1 MRPPRISKN
10 ILRYPLDDILAAP
23 AHIRLLRV
31 LLFDLGDVVSVTDAA
46 RIAGLSHPGARKALE
61 SLEQA
66 GVVIKVGSGR
76 AIKFGLVQGNPF
88 LPLLRELFEREH
100 EQYQDLLHSLRSV
113 IELPETREAWIRSW
127 PAGSNRTVDID
138 LVVSVTAVSRI
149 SDEIRSRVM
158 NIEKEWNIV
167 VELHVYTRAD
177 RPEIPVDAIV
187 LWTSGENV
195 GTDHSLQLRT
205 RADSEKQSH
214 RVARVLAGML
224 ERDPTLR
231 KRALRYLD
239 RLLKEGQGMAD
250 RDLKEWR
257 QLLESYSTAQ
267 LKDLLTS
274 DSQRALRLRR
284 SIPFYSVLTDAELRF
299 LDEKTELAP

>member
-23 AHIRLLRV
+23 AHVRLLRV
-31 LLFDLGDVVSVTDAA
+31 LLFDLGEVVSVTDAA
-46 RIAGLSHPGARKALE
+46 RIAGLSHPGARKAFE

-66 GVVIKVGSGR
+66 GVVIRVGSGR
-76 AIKFGLVQGNPF
+76 AIKYGLVQGNPF

-100 EQYQDLLHSLRSV
+100 EQYQNLLHSLRSA
-113 IELPETREAWIRSW
+113 IELPETREAWIRRL
-127 PAGSNRTVDID
+127 PTGSNRTVDID
-138 LVVSVTAVSRI
+138 LVASVTAVSRI
-149 SDEIRSRVM
+149 ADEIRSRVM
-158 NIEKEWNIV
+158 NIEKQWNII

-177 RPEIPVDAIV
+177 RPEIPSDAIV
-187 LWTSGENV
+187 LWTSGESS
-195 GTDHSLQLRT
+195 GTEHSLPLQT
-205 RADSEKQSH
+205 RVESEERSRIMAQE
-214 RVARVLAGML
+214 LAGML
-224 ERDPTLR
+224 ERDPTLK

-299 LDEKTELAP
+299 LHEQTEGAP

>member
-23 AHIRLLRV
+23 AHVRLLRV
-31 LLFDLGDVVSVTDAA
+31 LLFELGDVVSVTDAA
-46 RIAGLSHPGARKALE
+46 RIAGLSHPGARKAFK

-76 AIKFGLVQGNPF
+76 AIKYGLVQGNPF

-100 EQYQDLLHSLRSV
+100 EQYQDLLHSLRSA

-138 LVVSVTAVSRI
+138 LVASVTAVSRI
-149 SDEIRSRVM
+149 SEEIRSRVM
-158 NIEKEWNIV
+158 NIEKRWNII

-205 RADSEKQSH
+205 RADSEEQSR

-250 RDLKEWR
+250 RDLEEWK
-257 QLLESYSTAQ
+257 QLFETYSTAQ

-274 DSQRALRLRR
+274 DSQCALRLRR

-299 LDEKTELAP
+299 LQEQTESVP